1 MPGSPRV
8 SKDVLWFPLPLG
20 EGQGEG
26 DSLVPAMRVQGFLM
40 SRKVPIGVL
49 LSGGGTN
56 LQAIIDAV
64 EQDRLDADIRTVVSN
79 RENAYGLTR
88 ARNHGISTTVI
99 DHRGHPSRE
108 AYDRVVV
115 DHLEERGVELVVL
128 AGFMRLLSPFFIR
141 SFPNR
146 IMNIHPALSPSFAG
160 LHGQRQAFEYGV
172 RFAGCTVHFV
182 TEGCDEGPV
191 IIQAVVP
198 VLPDDTEETLAQR
211 ILVQEH
217 RIYPRAIQLYSE
229 GRLVIEGR
237 KVKVT
242 GADVA
247 PGESALVNPPLP
259 GRFDTR

>member
-1 MPGSPRV
+1 MN
-8 SKDVLWFPLPLG
+8 
-20 EGQGEG
+20 
-26 DSLVPAMRVQGFLM
+26 
-40 SRKVPIGVL
+40 RKIPIGVL

-56 LQAIIDAV
+56 LQAIIDAI
-64 EQDRLDADIRTVVSN
+64 EQDRLGADIRTVVSN
-79 RENAYGLTR
+79 RETAYGITR
-88 ARNHGISTTVI
+88 ASNHGIPTTVI
-99 DHRGHPSRE
+99 NHRGHASRE
-108 AYDRVVV
+108 AYDRVLV
-115 DHLEERGVELVVL
+115 DHLKEHGVDLVVL
-128 AGFMRLLSPFFIR
+128 AGFMRLLSPFFIQ
-141 SFPNR
+141 SFPDR

-182 TEGCDEGPV
+182 SEGCDEGPV

-237 KVKVT
+237 KVRVT
-242 GADVA
+242 GDEGATGSD
-247 PGESALVNPPLP
+247 SALVNPPIP
-259 GRFDTR
+259 

>member
-1 MPGSPRV
+1 
-8 SKDVLWFPLPLG
+8 
-20 EGQGEG
+20 
-26 DSLVPAMRVQGFLM
+26 M

-56 LQAIIDAV
+56 LQAIIDAI
-64 EQDRLDADIRTVVSN
+64 EQDRLDAEIRTVVSN
-79 RENAYGLTR
+79 RANAYGLTR
-88 ARNHGISTTVI
+88 AGNHNIPATVI
-99 DHRGHPSRE
+99 DHRGHASRE
-108 AYDRVVV
+108 AYDQVLVE
-115 DHLEERGVELVVL
+115 HLQRQGVELVVL
-128 AGFMRLLSPFFIR
+128 AGFMRLLSPFFVQ
-141 SFPNR
+141 SFPDR

-160 LHGQRQAFEYGV
+160 LHGQRQAVEYGV

-229 GRLVIEGR
+229 GRLAIEGR
-237 KVKVT
+237 KVRVT
-242 GADVA
+242 GEDGDAA
-247 PGESALVNPPLP
+247 GESALVNPPMP
-259 GRFDTR
+259 GTVR

>member
-1 MPGSPRV
+1 
-8 SKDVLWFPLPLG
+8 
-20 EGQGEG
+20 
-26 DSLVPAMRVQGFLM
+26 M

-49 LSGGGTN
+49 LSGSGTN
-56 LQAIIDAV
+56 LQAIVDAV

-88 ARNHGISTTVI
+88 ARNHGIPATVI

-108 AYDRVVV
+108 AYDRLVVE
-115 DHLEERGVELVVL
+115 HLKEQGVELVVL

-141 SFPNR
+141 SFPDR

-172 RFAGCTVHFV
+172 KFSGCTVHFV

-198 VLPDDTEETLAQR
+198 VLPDDNEETLAQR

-217 RIYPRAIQLYSE
+217 RIYVRAIQLYSE

-237 KVKVT
+237 KVRVT
-242 GADVA
+242 GGD
-247 PGESALVNPPLP
+247 GGDCNNALVNPSIPE
-259 GRFDTR
+259 